1 MAHNTRVRADLTA
14 WEAAIPLEPSELDA
28 LDEGQ
33 FSAINGDDG
42 GVWAPTDPI
51 IIGGAGIEF
60 TGSVPVGED
69 LSVAGTLTVP
79 SGGAIDVESGG
90 NVNVESGGN
99 VNIAAGGHMHCSGE
113 VHIDDG
119 GRILLQDGGFLFEYS
134 GSEHVY
140 SSGSEGT
147 YNSGSTLA
155 LDGTV
160 NVGATAVVTE
170 AANATIAEGAT
181 YTQTGPRYLSG
192 DGRIQQ
198 RVILGPDAIS
208 SFDGRSGDV
217 VIIPA
222 AGLSTDRTYTLL
234 IAGCHGARIKFINF
248 DTVSAILFTSASPI
262 YGPVDYN
269 PGSLGLMNA
278 SGYVSWVEFMYSDG
292 SAGSPPVGWYV
303 IGYRRIP

>member
-1 MAHNTRVRADLTA
+1 MSHNARVRADVTA

-42 GVWAPTDPI
+42 GSWAPSDPI

-60 TGSVPVGED
+60 TGAVPVGED
-69 LSVAGTLTVP
+69 LTVGGDITIASGGTITIE
-79 SGGAIDVESGG
+79 SGGA
-90 NVNVESGGN
+90 VNVESGGD
-99 VNIAAGGHMHCSGE
+99 VNLAGGGHLHCSGE
-113 VHIDDG
+113 IHIDDG

-170 AANATIAEGAT
+170 AANAAVAEGAT
-181 YTQTGPRYLSG
+181 YTQTGPRYLRG
-192 DGRIQQ
+192 DGRIHQ
-198 RVILGPDAIS
+198 RVIVGPDANA
-208 SFDGRSGDV
+208 SFDGRAGDV
-217 VIIPA
+217 VIIESS
-222 AGLSTDRTYTLL
+222 GLFDDRTYSLL
-234 IAGCHGARIKFINF
+234 ISGCHGTRIRF
-248 DTVSAILFTSASPI
+248 VSYDALHAVLFTSAAAI
-262 YGPVDYN
+262 YMPTDYN
-269 PGSLGLMNA
+269 PGSTGLRRA
-278 SGYVSWVEFMYSDG
+278 SGYAGAVEFMYSDG
-292 SAGSPPVGWYV
+292 SAGAPTAGWYV
-303 IGYRRIP
+303 IDHQMVP

>member
-1 MAHNTRVRADLTA
+1 MAHNERVRADAAA
-14 WEAAIPLEPSELDA
+14 WEAAIPLEPSELDE

-42 GVWAPTDPI
+42 GVWAPTNPI

-60 TGSVPVGED
+60 TGSVPTGED
-69 LSVAGTLTVP
+69 LSVPGTITVP

-99 VNIAAGGHMHCSGE
+99 LNIAAGGHMHCSGE

-119 GRILLQDGGFLFEYS
+119 GRILLQDGSFLFEYS

-170 AANATIAEGAT
+170 AANATIGEGGT

-192 DGRIQQ
+192 EGRIHQ
-198 RVILGPDAIS
+198 RVIVGPDANT

-217 VIIPA
+217 VIVESS
-222 AGLSTDRTYTLL
+222 GLSADRTYSLL
-234 IAGCHGARIKFINF
+234 VSGCHGVRLRFVNY
-248 DTVSAILFTSASPI
+248 DPLHAILFASAGSIFMPT
-262 YGPVDYN
+262 DYN
-269 PGSLGLMNA
+269 PGSTGLRNA
-278 SGYVSWVEFMYSDG
+278 SGYAMAVEFMYSDG
-292 SAGSPPVGWYV
+292 SAGAPTAGWYV
-303 IGYRRIP
+303 ISHQMVP